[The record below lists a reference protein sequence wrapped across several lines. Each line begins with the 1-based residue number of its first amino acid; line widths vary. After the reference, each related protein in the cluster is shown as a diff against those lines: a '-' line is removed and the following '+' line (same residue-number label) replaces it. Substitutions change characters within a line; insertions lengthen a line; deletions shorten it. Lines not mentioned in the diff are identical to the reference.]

1 MPQDTQSSKLH
12 ALASAGQSVWLD
24 ALSREMLSSGALA
37 AHVEDNA
44 VTGVTSNPSIFAAA
58 LRAGDS
64 YDRQVAEM
72 AGRGASAEEIYT
84 AVVTQDIRGACDE
97 LAPVFDRSE
106 GADGFV
112 SVEVSPE
119 LADDPE
125 GTAQEARD
133 WVKRVD
139 RPNLLIKVP
148 ATAAGL
154 GAIEALTAEGVS
166 VNVTLIFSLA
176 RYRKVMEAY
185 ISGLERFRAVGG
197 DLSGTASVASF
208 FVSRVDSEVDA
219 RLEKIGSEE
228 ALRLRGRAAVANA
241 RAAYLEFLRTFSS
254 RRWRSLQAAGGRV
267 QRPLWASTSA
277 KNPDYS
283 PTLYVDTLVAPCTVN
298 TMPESTIDAYRLEGP
313 DRPQVLNIEQ
323 MNEALETL
331 EALAGAGIDLGD
343 VTGVLEGEG
352 VAKFA
357 DAHRQMMGDIEAERL
372 RLFQCGLVGVTDN
385 SITKQIVD
393 GN

>member
-1 MPQDTQSSKLH
+1 MPHKTQSSKLH
-12 ALASAGQSVWLD
+12 ALASVGQSVWLD

-37 AHVEDNA
+37 AHVEDSA

-84 AVVTQDIRGACDE
+84 AVVTQDIRGACDA
-97 LAPVFDRSE
+97 LSPVFDRSE

-176 RYRKVMEAY
+176 RYREVMEAY
-185 ISGLERFRAVGG
+185 ISGLERLRAVGG

-219 RLEKIGSEE
+219 RLEKIGSEA

-277 KNPDYS
+277 KNPAYS

-298 TMPESTIDAYRLEGP
+298 TMPESTIEAYRLEGP

-357 DAHRQMMGDIEAERL
+357 DAHRQMMGDIEVERL
-372 RLFQCGLVGVTDN
+372 RLAGAG
-385 SITKQIVD
+385 
-393 GN
+393 G

>member
-1 MPQDTQSSKLH
+1 MPHKTQSSKLH
-12 ALASAGQSVWLD
+12 ALASVGQSVWLD

-37 AHVEDNA
+37 AHLEDNA

-72 AGRGASAEEIYT
+72 AGRGASTEEIYT
-84 AVVTQDIRGACDE
+84 AVVTQDIRGACDA
-97 LAPVFDRSE
+97 LAPVFDRSG

-119 LADDPE
+119 LADDAE

-154 GAIEALTAEGVS
+154 GAIEALVAEGVS

-176 RYRKVMEAY
+176 RYREVMEAY
-185 ISGLERFRAVGG
+185 ISGLERLRAVGG
-197 DLSGTASVASF
+197 DPSGTASVASF
-208 FVSRVDSEVDA
+208 FVSRVDGAVDA

-228 ALRLRGRAAVANA
+228 ALRLRGRAATANA

-277 KNPDYS
+277 KNPAYS
-283 PTLYVDTLVAPCTVN
+283 PTLYVDALAAPCTVN
-298 TMPESTIDAYRLEGP
+298 TMPESTIDAYRRGGP

-343 VTGVLEGEG
+343 VTGVLEREG

-372 RLFQCGLVGVTDN
+372 RLSGAG
-385 SITKQIVD
+385 
-393 GN
+393 G

>member
-1 MPQDTQSSKLH
+1 MTAAPQNPQPSPLSKLH
-12 ALASAGQSVWLD
+12 ALASVGQSVWLD
-24 ALSREMLSSGALA
+24 ALSREMLASGALA
-37 AHVEDNA
+37 AHLRDNA
-44 VTGVTSNPSIFAAA
+44 VTGLTSNPSIFAAA

-64 YDRQVAEM
+64 YDGQVAEM
-72 AGRGASAEEIYT
+72 AARGASAEEIYT
-84 AVVTQDIRGACDE
+84 AVVTQDIQGACDA
-97 LAPVFDRSE
+97 LAPVFDRSA

-125 GTAQEARD
+125 GTVQEARD
-133 WVKRVD
+133 WIKRVD

-148 ATAAGL
+148 ATVAGL

-166 VNVTLIFSLA
+166 VNVTLIFSHA
-176 RYRKVMEAY
+176 RYREVMEAY
-185 ISGLERFRAVGG
+185 LSGLERFRGVGG
-197 DLSGTASVASF
+197 DLSGVASVASF

-219 RLEKIGSEE
+219 RLEEIGSEE

-241 RAAYLEFLRTFSS
+241 RAAYLEFLRVFST

-283 PTLYVDTLVAPCTVN
+283 PTLYVDTLAAPCTIN
-298 TMPESTIDAYRLEGP
+298 TMPESTIEEYRRGGP
-313 DRPQVLNIEQ
+313 DRPLVLNIEQ
-323 MNEALETL
+323 MNEAVATL
-331 EALAGAGIDLGD
+331 EALAGAGIDLD
-343 VTGVLEGEG
+343 DATGVLEAEG

-357 DAHRQMMGDIEAERL
+357 DAHRQMMGDIEAERR
-372 RLFQCGLVGVTDN
+372 RLSASDTGG
-385 SITKQIVD
+385 
-393 GN
+393 